1 MPRLLVDGRDVA
13 PLEVADTVRVRM
25 RGLLGRD
32 GIDGALWLEPAN
44 GIHTLGMRFAI
55 DVAMCDREGRV
66 LRLCTVV
73 PNRLTRPVRSGRI
86 TVEAAAGAMAA
97 WEVTQGTVLA
107 TA

>member
-13 PLEVADTVRVRM
+13 QLEVADTAWTRM

-55 DVAMCDREGRV
+55 DVAVCGRDGRV
-66 LRLCTVV
+66 LRLHTVV
-73 PNRLTRPVRSGRI
+73 PHRLTRPVRAGRI
-86 TVEAAAGAMAA
+86 TVEAAAGALTD
-97 WEVTQGTVLA
+97 WGVTEGAVLA
-107 TA
+107 AA